1 MHHKYIL
8 GLSRSPGDRRGAQR
22 TGGSKGREGHV
33 KWIHK
38 DDHVLTKIV
47 GKRAYSTFK
56 EYLETEGL
64 DKCLPGIET
73 IEDGV
78 GVYYKYY
85 TPEDEAKY
93 GVLAIELEKI

>member
-8 GLSRSPGDRRGAQR
+8 GLSRRPGDRRGAKR

-33 KWIHK
+33 
-38 DDHVLTKIV
+38 
-47 GKRAYSTFK
+47 
-56 EYLETEGL
+56 
-64 DKCLPGIET
+64 
-73 IEDGV
+73 
-78 GVYYKYY
+78 KYY